1 MDFQLPTVSQGLG
14 CLEINLKILLP
25 AGVLLEEQVEQVTAE
40 AENGFFSILPRHID
54 FVAALVP
61 GIFSYVTPDDEEH
74 FLALDDGILVKQ
86 GDQVYVSAARAVS
99 GESLEVLEDAVENE
113 LKVLGEDEKKSR
125 AVMARLEADT
135 LRRFSRLGG
144 ERQ

>member
-1 MDFQLPTVSQGLG
+1 VDFQLPTVNQGLG

-113 LKVLGEDEKKSR
+113 LKVLGEDEKKTR

-144 ERQ
+144 ER

>member
-1 MDFQLPTVSQGLG
+1 VDFQLPTVSQGLG

-99 GESLEVLEDAVENE
+99 GESLEILEDAVENE

>member
-1 MDFQLPTVSQGLG
+1 M
-14 CLEINLKILLP
+14 NLKILLP

-144 ERQ
+144 ER